1 MNSNN
6 SSSPL
11 SQLIPILLFVA
22 GLIGL
27 YYLYM
32 YLFGP
37 KTDNSYTLISKKQ
50 DANIDP
56 VKPIVIT
63 SDNLPK
69 LFEGGEFTIM
79 TWIYINNWSYRTGF
93 HKHIIS
99 VGGPNFDTIRIY
111 LGAMKPKLSVR
122 LHTRE
127 TAVPTSGNVSST
139 TESLDKVSFTSTFQS
154 LQTDSGLL
162 DDTPICDLPEVE
174 LQRWINLTVAVNGK
188 TVDVYMDGKLS
199 RSCVL
204 PNNFK
209 VDAGGY
215 SASLLASGGFGGKIS
230 GTYMYDRALNPDV
243 VYKNYMAGPEP
254 ILTFSD
260 WFYNF
265 FAPGVSISVTTK

>member
-1 MNSNN
+1 MDSNN

-11 SQLIPILLFVA
+11 SRLIPILIFVA

-37 KTDNSYTLISKKQ
+37 KTNNSYTLISKKQ

-63 SDNLPK
+63 SDRLPK

-79 TWIYINNWSYRTGF
+79 TWIYINNWSYRSGF
-93 HKHIIS
+93 NKHIIS
-99 VGGPNFDTIRIY
+99 IGGPNFDTIRIY

-127 TAVPTSGNVSST
+127 TSIPTSGNASST
-139 TESLDKVSFTSTFQS
+139 TESLDKVSFTSTFQN

-174 LQRWINLTVAVNGK
+174 LQRWICLVVAVNGK

-215 SASLLASGGFGGKIS
+215 SANVLASGGFGGKIS
-230 GTYMYDRALNPDV
+230 GSYMYDRALNPDV

-260 WFYNF
+260 WVSTF